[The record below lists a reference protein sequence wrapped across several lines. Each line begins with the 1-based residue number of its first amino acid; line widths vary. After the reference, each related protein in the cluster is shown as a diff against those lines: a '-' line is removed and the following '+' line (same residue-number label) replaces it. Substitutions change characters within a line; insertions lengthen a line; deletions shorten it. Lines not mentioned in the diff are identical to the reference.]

1 MANIIKK
8 ISAFDSLPANGV
20 TPDIVF
26 PVVKDSSNYKL
37 SFGNLYA
44 AMDWYMMNS
53 ESSLNDKFVNKKE
66 LENYSTKEDLSEL
79 QEAISSMATSD
90 NISELEEKINNC
102 ATIEYVDTTFIT
114 EDDLEEIHASY
125 ASKEDTFTKEEV
137 QNKIDE
143 MISAYDERIKS
154 ELLPEI
160 AKTNEAI
167 ISLDKRTQINELD
180 IEKLKES
187 TSDIETLLK
196 TDGDGSYVLGN
207 DGKYHNL
214 TCLSLLDSGSIQLT
228 NDMVDENNLLTVSF
242 SMPKLPYKHIIHAH
256 ITLGNSIFKDTNAG
270 ILAIKY
276 DGEINDLEKRFTTG
290 KSVIELAFENEV
302 VQFQDGKGGL
312 SNFIKTSTY
321 FNEDKISDTIKIRST
336 VLELLHDTYDT
347 VITLTLTGKLPENV
361 THDLTWCVFGHGI
374 LDSEGE

>member
-79 QEAISSMATSD
+79 QEVISSMATSD

-102 ATIEYVDTTFIT
+102 ATIEYVDATFIT

>member
-37 SFGNLYA
+37 SFENLYA
-44 AMDWYMMNS
+44 AMNCYMSNS

-79 QEAISSMATSD
+79 QEKISSMATSD

-102 ATIEYVDTTFIT
+102 ATIEYVDATFIT

-167 ISLDKRTQINELD
+167 VSLDKRTQINELD

-228 NDMVDENNLLTVSF
+228 NDMVDENNVLTVSF

-256 ITLGNSIFKDTNAG
+256 ITLGNSIFKETNAS
-270 ILAIKY
+270 ITAIKY

-361 THDLTWCVFGHGI
+361 THDLTWCIFGHGI

>member
-79 QEAISSMATSD
+79 QEKISSMATSD

-102 ATIEYVDTTFIT
+102 ATIEYVDATFIT

-160 AKTNEAI
+160 ANTNEAI
-167 ISLDKRTQINELD
+167 VSLDKRTQINELD

-228 NDMVDENNLLTVSF
+228 NDMVDENNVLTVSF

-256 ITLGNSIFKDTNAG
+256 ITLGNSIFKDTNAS
-270 ILAIKY
+270 ITAIKY

-290 KSVIELAFENEV
+290 KSIIELAFENEV

-361 THDLTWCVFGHGI
+361 THDLTWCVFSHGI

>member
-102 ATIEYVDTTFIT
+102 ATIEYVDATFIT

-167 ISLDKRTQINELD
+167 VSLDKRTQINELD

-228 NDMVDENNLLTVSF
+228 NDMVDENNVLTVSF

-256 ITLGNSIFKDTNAG
+256 ITLGNSIFKETNAS
-270 ILAIKY
+270 ITAIKY

>member
-37 SFGNLYA
+37 SFENFYA
-44 AMDWYMMNS
+44 AMDWYMANS
-53 ESSLNDKFVNKKE
+53 ESSLNDKFVNKTE
-66 LENYSTKEDLSEL
+66 LENYPTKEDFSEL
-79 QEAISSMATSD
+79 QESISSIPTHE
-90 NISELEEKINNC
+90 NIKKLEEKIDNC
-102 ATIEYVDTTFIT
+102 ATIEYVDSTFIT

-143 MISAYDERIKS
+143 MISAYDERIKG
-154 ELLPEI
+154 ELPEI
-160 AKTNEAI
+160 IKTNETI
-167 ISLDKRTQINELD
+167 VDLDKRVQVNELD

-187 TSDIETLLK
+187 TGDTETLLK

-228 NDMVDENNLLTVSF
+228 NDMVDENNVLTVSF
-242 SMPKLPYKHIIHAH
+242 SMPKLPYKHTIHVH

-276 DGEINDLEKRFTTG
+276 DGEINDLVKRFTSG
-290 KSVIELAFENEV
+290 KSVVELAFENEV

-347 VITLTLTGKLPENV
+347 VITLVLTGKLPENV

>member
-8 ISAFDSLPANGV
+8 ISAFDSLPAKGV

-37 SFGNLYA
+37 SFENLYA
-44 AMDWYMMNS
+44 AMDWYMANS
-53 ESSLNDKFVNKKE
+53 ESSLNDKFVNKTE
-66 LENYSTKEDLSEL
+66 LENYPTKEDLSEL
-79 QEAISSMATSD
+79 QETISSMATSE
-90 NISELEEKINNC
+90 NINELKEKIDNC
-102 ATIEYVDTTFIT
+102 ATIEYVDSTFIT

-143 MISAYDERIKS
+143 MISAYDERIKG
-154 ELLPEI
+154 ELPEI
-160 AKTNEAI
+160 IKTNETI
-167 ISLDKRTQINELD
+167 VDLDKRVQVNELD

-187 TSDIETLLK
+187 TSDTETLLK

-228 NDMVDENNLLTVSF
+228 NDMVDENNVLTVSF

-256 ITLGNSIFKDTNAG
+256 ITLGNSIFKETNAS
-270 ILAIKY
+270 ITAIKY

-290 KSVIELAFENEV
+290 KSIIELAFENEV

>member
-79 QEAISSMATSD
+79 QEKISSMATSD

-143 MISAYDERIKS
+143 MISAYDERIKG
-154 ELLPEI
+154 ELPEI
-160 AKTNEAI
+160 IKTNEAI
-167 ISLDKRTQINELD
+167 VSLDKRTQINELD
-180 IEKLKES
+180 IEILKES

-228 NDMVDENNLLTVSF
+228 NDMVDENNVLTVSF

-256 ITLGNSIFKDTNAG
+256 ITLGNSIFKETNAG

-276 DGEINDLEKRFTTG
+276 DGEINDLEKRFTNG
-290 KSVIELAFENEV
+290 KSIIELAFENEV

-361 THDLTWCVFGHGI
+361 THDFTWCVFGHGV

>member
-37 SFGNLYA
+37 SFENLYA
-44 AMDWYMMNS
+44 AMDWYMANS
-53 ESSLNDKFVNKKE
+53 ESSLNDKFVNKTE

-79 QEAISSMATSD
+79 QETISSMATSE
-90 NISELEEKINNC
+90 NINELKEKIDNC
-102 ATIEYVDTTFIT
+102 ATIEYVDSTFIT

-143 MISAYDERIKS
+143 MISAYDERIKG
-154 ELLPEI
+154 ELPEI
-160 AKTNEAI
+160 IKTNETI
-167 ISLDKRTQINELD
+167 VDLDKRVQVNELD

-187 TSDIETLLK
+187 TSDTETLLK

-228 NDMVDENNLLTVSF
+228 NDMVDENNVLTVSF
-242 SMPKLPYKHIIHAH
+242 SMPKLPYKHTIHMH
-256 ITLGNSIFKDTNAG
+256 ITLGNSIFKDTNAS

-276 DGEINDLEKRFTTG
+276 DGEINDLVKRFTSG

-347 VITLTLTGKLPENV
+347 KIKLTLTGKLPENV
-361 THDLTWCVFGHGI
+361 THDLTWRVFGHGI

>member
-8 ISAFDSLPANGV
+8 ISAFDSLPAKGV

-26 PVVKDSSNYKL
+26 PVVKDSTNYKL
-37 SFGNLYA
+37 PFENLYA
-44 AMDWYMMNS
+44 AMNCYMSNS
-53 ESSLNDKFVNKKE
+53 ESSLNGKFVNKEE
-66 LENYSTKEDLSEL
+66 LENYPTKE
-79 QEAISSMATSD
+79 
-90 NISELEEKINNC
+90 ELEEIYSSC
-102 ATIEYVDTTFIT
+102 A
-114 EDDLEEIHASY
+114 L
-125 ASKEDTFTKEEV
+125 KEDTFTKEEI

-143 MISAYDERIKS
+143 AIVSLDNRIQ
-154 ELLPEI
+154 
-160 AKTNEAI
+160 TNE
-167 ISLDKRTQINELD
+167 SD

-187 TSDIETLLK
+187 TSNIEALLK
-196 TDGDGSYVLGN
+196 TDGDGNYVLGD
-207 DGKYHNL
+207 DGKYHNF
-214 TCLSLLDSGSIQLT
+214 TSLSLLDSGSIQLT
-228 NDMVDENNLLTVSF
+228 NDMVDENNILTVSF
-242 SMPKLPYKHIIHAH
+242 SMPKLPYKHTIHAH

-270 ILAIKY
+270 ILAINY
-276 DGEINDLEKRFTTG
+276 DGEINDFTKRFVTE
-290 KSVIELAFENEV
+290 KSIVELAFENEV

-347 VITLTLTGKLPENV
+347 VITLALTGKLPENV

>member
-44 AMDWYMMNS
+44 VMDWYMMNS

-102 ATIEYVDTTFIT
+102 ATIEYVDATFIT

-143 MISAYDERIKS
+143 MISAYDERIKG

-167 ISLDKRTQINELD
+167 VSLDKRTQINELD

-187 TSDIETLLK
+187 TSDIKTLLK

-228 NDMVDENNLLTVSF
+228 NDMVDENNVLTVSF

-256 ITLGNSIFKDTNAG
+256 ITLGNSIFKETNAS
-270 ILAIKY
+270 ITAIKY

>member
-102 ATIEYVDTTFIT
+102 ATIEYVDATFIT

-143 MISAYDERIKS
+143 MISAYDERIKG

-167 ISLDKRTQINELD
+167 VSLDKRTQINELD

-228 NDMVDENNLLTVSF
+228 NDMVDENNVLTVSF

-276 DGEINDLEKRFTTG
+276 DGEINDLEKRFTNG
-290 KSVIELAFENEV
+290 KSIIELAFENEV

>member
-53 ESSLNDKFVNKKE
+53 ESSLNNKFVNKKE

-79 QEAISSMATSD
+79 QEKISSMATSD

-102 ATIEYVDTTFIT
+102 ATIEYVDATFIT

-143 MISAYDERIKS
+143 MISEYDERIKS

-167 ISLDKRTQINELD
+167 VSLDKRTQINELD

-228 NDMVDENNLLTVSF
+228 NDMVDENNVLTVSF

-256 ITLGNSIFKDTNAG
+256 ITLGNSIFKETNAG

>member
-37 SFGNLYA
+37 SFENLYA
-44 AMDWYMMNS
+44 AMDWYMANS
-53 ESSLNDKFVNKKE
+53 ESSLNDNFVNKTE
-66 LENYSTKEDLSEL
+66 LENYPTKEEL
-79 QEAISSMATSD
+79 KEIYSS
-90 NISELEEKINNC
+90 C
-102 ATIEYVDTTFIT
+102 A
-114 EDDLEEIHASY
+114 L
-125 ASKEDTFTKEEV
+125 KEDTFTKEEV
-137 QNKIDE
+137 QNKINEAVVSLDN
-143 MISAYDERIKS
+143 RIQ
-154 ELLPEI
+154 
-160 AKTNEAI
+160 TNE
-167 ISLDKRTQINELD
+167 SD

-187 TSDIETLLK
+187 TSNIEALLK
-196 TDGDGSYVLGN
+196 TDGDGNYVLCD
-207 DGKYHNL
+207 DGKYHNF
-214 TCLSLLDSGSIQLT
+214 TSLSLLDSGSIQLT
-228 NDMVDENNLLTVSF
+228 NDMVDENNILTVSF
-242 SMPKLPYKHIIHAH
+242 SMPKLPYKHTIHMH
-256 ITLGNSIFKDTNAG
+256 ITLGNSIFKDTNAS

-276 DGEINDLEKRFTTG
+276 DGEINDLEKRFTNG

-347 VITLTLTGKLPENV
+347 VITLALTGKLPENV

>member
-79 QEAISSMATSD
+79 QEKISSMATSD

-102 ATIEYVDTTFIT
+102 ATIEYVDATFIT

-143 MISAYDERIKS
+143 MISAYDERIKG

-167 ISLDKRTQINELD
+167 VSLDKRTQINELD

-187 TSDIETLLK
+187 TSDIEALLK

-228 NDMVDENNLLTVSF
+228 NDMVDENNVLTVSF

-256 ITLGNSIFKDTNAG
+256 ITLGNSIFKETNAS
-270 ILAIKY
+270 ITAIKY

-290 KSVIELAFENEV
+290 KSIIELAFENEV

>member
-37 SFGNLYA
+37 SFENLYA
-44 AMDWYMMNS
+44 AMDWYMANS
-53 ESSLNDKFVNKKE
+53 ESSLNDKFVNKTE

-79 QEAISSMATSD
+79 QETISSMATSE
-90 NISELEEKINNC
+90 NINELKEKINNC
-102 ATIEYVDTTFIT
+102 ATIEYVDSTFIT

-154 ELLPEI
+154 ELPEI
-160 AKTNEAI
+160 IKTDETIVN
-167 ISLDKRTQINELD
+167 LDKRVQVNELD

-187 TSDIETLLK
+187 TSDTETLLK

-228 NDMVDENNLLTVSF
+228 NDMVDENNILTVSF
-242 SMPKLPYKHIIHAH
+242 SMPKLPYKHNIHMH
-256 ITLGNSIFKDTNAG
+256 ITLGNSIFKDTNAS

-276 DGEINDLEKRFTTG
+276 DGEINDLVKKFTSG

-347 VITLTLTGKLPENV
+347 TITLALTGKLPENV

>member
-79 QEAISSMATSD
+79 QEKILSMATSD

-102 ATIEYVDTTFIT
+102 ATIEYVDATFIT

-167 ISLDKRTQINELD
+167 VSLDKRTQINELD

-228 NDMVDENNLLTVSF
+228 NDMVDENNVLTVSF

-290 KSVIELAFENEV
+290 KSIIELAFENEV

-347 VITLTLTGKLPENV
+347 KITLTLTGKLPENV

>member
-37 SFGNLYA
+37 SFENLYA
-44 AMDWYMMNS
+44 AMDWYMANS
-53 ESSLNDKFVNKKE
+53 ESSLNDKFVNKTE
-66 LENYSTKEDLSEL
+66 LENYPTKEDFSEL
-79 QEAISSMATSD
+79 QESISSIPTHE
-90 NISELEEKINNC
+90 NIKKLEEKIDNC
-102 ATIEYVDTTFIT
+102 ATIEYVDSTFIT
-114 EDDLEEIHASY
+114 EDDLEEIHSSY

-143 MISAYDERIKS
+143 MLSAYDERIKG
-154 ELLPEI
+154 ELPEI
-160 AKTNEAI
+160 IKTNETI
-167 ISLDKRTQINELD
+167 VNLDKRVQVNELD

-187 TSDIETLLK
+187 TSDTETLLK

-228 NDMVDENNLLTVSF
+228 NDMVDENNILTVSF
-242 SMPKLPYKHIIHAH
+242 SMQKLPYKHNIHMH

-276 DGEINDLEKRFTTG
+276 DGEINDLVKKFTSG

-347 VITLTLTGKLPENV
+347 VITLALTGKLPENV

>member
-44 AMDWYMMNS
+44 AMDWYMINS

-79 QEAISSMATSD
+79 QEKILSMATSD

-102 ATIEYVDTTFIT
+102 ATIEYVDATFIT

-143 MISAYDERIKS
+143 MISTYDERIKS
-154 ELLPEI
+154 ELPEI
-160 AKTNEAI
+160 IKTNETI
-167 ISLDKRTQINELD
+167 VNLDKRVQVNELD

-196 TDGDGSYVLGN
+196 TDGDGTYVLGN

-228 NDMVDENNLLTVSF
+228 NDMVDENNVLTVSF
-242 SMPKLPYKHIIHAH
+242 SMPKLPYKHTIHVH
-256 ITLGNSIFKDTNAG
+256 ITLGNSIFKETNVG

-276 DGEINDLEKRFTTG
+276 DGEINDLEKRFTNG

>member
-79 QEAISSMATSD
+79 QEKISSMATSD

-167 ISLDKRTQINELD
+167 VSLDKRTQINELD

-187 TSDIETLLK
+187 TSDIKTLLK

-228 NDMVDENNLLTVSF
+228 NDMVDENNVLTVSF

-256 ITLGNSIFKDTNAG
+256 ITLGNSIFKETNAG

-276 DGEINDLEKRFTTG
+276 DGEINDLVKKFTSG

-361 THDLTWCVFGHGI
+361 THDFTWCVFGHGV

>member
-1 MANIIKK
+1 MAHIIKK

-37 SFGNLYA
+37 SFENLYA
-44 AMDWYMMNS
+44 AMDWYMANS
-53 ESSLNDKFVNKKE
+53 ESSLNDKFINKEE
-66 LENYSTKEDLSEL
+66 LENYPTKEEL
-79 QEAISSMATSD
+79 DEIYSS
-90 NISELEEKINNC
+90 C
-102 ATIEYVDTTFIT
+102 A
-114 EDDLEEIHASY
+114 L
-125 ASKEDTFTKEEV
+125 KEDTFTKEEV

-143 MISAYDERIKS
+143 AIVSLDNRIQ
-154 ELLPEI
+154 
-160 AKTNEAI
+160 TNE
-167 ISLDKRTQINELD
+167 SD

-187 TSDIETLLK
+187 TSNIEALLK
-196 TDGDGSYVLGN
+196 TDGDGNYVLGD

-214 TCLSLLDSGSIQLT
+214 TSLSLLDSGSIQLT
-228 NDMVDENNLLTVSF
+228 NDMVDENNILTVSF
-242 SMPKLPYKHIIHAH
+242 SMPKLPYKHTIHVH
-256 ITLGNSIFKDTNAG
+256 ITLGNSIFKDTNAS

-276 DGEINDLEKRFTTG
+276 DGEINDLVKKFTSG
-290 KSVIELAFENEV
+290 KSVVELAFENEV

-321 FNEDKISDTIKIRST
+321 LNEDKISDTIKIRST

-347 VITLTLTGKLPENV
+347 VITLVLTGKLPENV

>member
-79 QEAISSMATSD
+79 QEKILSMATSD

-102 ATIEYVDTTFIT
+102 ATIEYVDATFIT

-143 MISAYDERIKS
+143 MISTYDERIKS
-154 ELLPEI
+154 ELPEI
-160 AKTNEAI
+160 IKTNETI
-167 ISLDKRTQINELD
+167 VNLDKRVQVNELD

-187 TSDIETLLK
+187 TNDIETLLK

-228 NDMVDENNLLTVSF
+228 NDMVDENNVLTVSF

-290 KSVIELAFENEV
+290 KSIIELAFENEV

-347 VITLTLTGKLPENV
+347 KITLTLTGKLPENV

>member
-53 ESSLNDKFVNKKE
+53 ESSLNEKFVNKKE

-102 ATIEYVDTTFIT
+102 ATIEYVDATFIT

-143 MISAYDERIKS
+143 MISAYDKRIKG

-167 ISLDKRTQINELD
+167 VSLDKRTQINELD

-228 NDMVDENNLLTVSF
+228 NDMVDENNVLTVSF

>member
-102 ATIEYVDTTFIT
+102 ATIEYVDATFIT

-256 ITLGNSIFKDTNAG
+256 ITLGNYIFKDTNAG

>member
-26 PVVKDSSNYKL
+26 PVVKDNSNYKL
-37 SFGNLYA
+37 SFENLYA
-44 AMDWYMMNS
+44 AMDWYMANS
-53 ESSLNDKFVNKKE
+53 ESSLNDKFVNKTE

-79 QEAISSMATSD
+79 QETISSMATSE
-90 NISELEEKINNC
+90 NINELKEKIDNC
-102 ATIEYVDTTFIT
+102 ATIEYVDSTFIT

-143 MISAYDERIKS
+143 MISAYDERIKG
-154 ELLPEI
+154 ELPEI
-160 AKTNEAI
+160 IKTNETI
-167 ISLDKRTQINELD
+167 VDLDKRVQVNELD

-187 TSDIETLLK
+187 TGDTETLLK

-228 NDMVDENNLLTVSF
+228 NDMVDENNVLTVSF

-256 ITLGNSIFKDTNAG
+256 ITLGNSIFKETNAS
-270 ILAIKY
+270 ITAIKY

-290 KSVIELAFENEV
+290 KSIIELAFENEV

-347 VITLTLTGKLPENV
+347 VITLSLTGKLPENV

>member
-79 QEAISSMATSD
+79 QEKISSMATSD

-167 ISLDKRTQINELD
+167 VSLDKRTQINELD

-214 TCLSLLDSGSIQLT
+214 TCLSLLDSGNIQLT
-228 NDMVDENNLLTVSF
+228 NDMVDENNVLTVSF

-256 ITLGNSIFKDTNAG
+256 ITLGNSIFKETNAG

-290 KSVIELAFENEV
+290 KSIIELAFENEV

>member
-79 QEAISSMATSD
+79 QEKISSMATSD

-102 ATIEYVDTTFIT
+102 ATIEYVDATFIT

-167 ISLDKRTQINELD
+167 VSLDKRTQINELD

-187 TSDIETLLK
+187 TSDIEALLK

-228 NDMVDENNLLTVSF
+228 NDMVDENNVLTVSF

-256 ITLGNSIFKDTNAG
+256 ITLGNSIFKDTNAS
-270 ILAIKY
+270 ITAIKY

-290 KSVIELAFENEV
+290 KSIIELAFENEV

>member
-79 QEAISSMATSD
+79 QEKISSMATSD

-102 ATIEYVDTTFIT
+102 ATIEYVDATFIT

-143 MISAYDERIKS
+143 MISAYDERIKG
-154 ELLPEI
+154 ELPEI
-160 AKTNEAI
+160 IKTNEAI
-167 ISLDKRTQINELD
+167 VSLDKRTQINELD

-228 NDMVDENNLLTVSF
+228 NDMVNEKNELTVSF

-256 ITLGNSIFKDTNAG
+256 ITLGNSIFKETNAG

-276 DGEINDLEKRFTTG
+276 DGEINDLEKRFTNG
-290 KSVIELAFENEV
+290 KSIIELAFENEV

-361 THDLTWCVFGHGI
+361 THDFTWCVFGHGV

>member
-79 QEAISSMATSD
+79 QEKISSMATSD

-143 MISAYDERIKS
+143 MISAYDERIKG

-167 ISLDKRTQINELD
+167 VSLDKRVQVNELD

-228 NDMVDENNLLTVSF
+228 NDMVDENNVLTVSF

-256 ITLGNSIFKDTNAG
+256 ITLGNSIFKETNAG

-302 VQFQDGKGGL
+302 VQFKDGKGGL

-361 THDLTWCVFGHGI
+361 THDLTWCVFGHGV

>member
-37 SFGNLYA
+37 SFENLYA
-44 AMDWYMMNS
+44 AMDWYMANS
-53 ESSLNDKFVNKKE
+53 ESSLNDKFVNKTE

-79 QEAISSMATSD
+79 QETISSMATSE
-90 NISELEEKINNC
+90 NINELKEKIDNC
-102 ATIEYVDTTFIT
+102 ATIEYVDSTFIT
-114 EDDLEEIHASY
+114 EDDLEEIHSSY

-143 MISAYDERIKS
+143 MISAYDERIKG
-154 ELLPEI
+154 ELPEI
-160 AKTNEAI
+160 IKTDETIVN
-167 ISLDKRTQINELD
+167 LDKRVQVNELD

-187 TSDIETLLK
+187 TGDTETLLK

-228 NDMVDENNLLTVSF
+228 NDMVDENNVLTVSF
-242 SMPKLPYKHIIHAH
+242 SMPKLPYKHTIHMH
-256 ITLGNSIFKDTNAG
+256 ITLGNSIFKETNAS
-270 ILAIKY
+270 ILAINY
-276 DGEINDLEKRFTTG
+276 HSEINNFTKRFVTE
-290 KSVIELAFENEV
+290 KSIVELAFENEV

-347 VITLTLTGKLPENV
+347 VITLALTGKLPENV

>member
-44 AMDWYMMNS
+44 AMDWYMINS

-102 ATIEYVDTTFIT
+102 ATIEYVDATFIT

-143 MISAYDERIKS
+143 MISAYDERIKG
-154 ELLPEI
+154 ELLPKI

-167 ISLDKRTQINELD
+167 VSLDKRTQINELD

-187 TSDIETLLK
+187 TSDIKTLLK

-228 NDMVDENNLLTVSF
+228 NDMVDENNVLTVSF

-256 ITLGNSIFKDTNAG
+256 ITLGNSIFKETNAG

-290 KSVIELAFENEV
+290 KSIIELAFENEV

-361 THDLTWCVFGHGI
+361 THDFTWCVFGHGV

>member
-143 MISAYDERIKS
+143 MISAYDERIKG

-167 ISLDKRTQINELD
+167 VSLDKRTQINELD

-187 TSDIETLLK
+187 TSDIKILLK

-228 NDMVDENNLLTVSF
+228 NDMVNEKNELTVSF

-256 ITLGNSIFKDTNAG
+256 ITLGNSIFKETNAG

-290 KSVIELAFENEV
+290 KSIIELAFENEV

>member
-37 SFGNLYA
+37 SFENLYA
-44 AMDWYMMNS
+44 AMDWYMANS
-53 ESSLNDKFVNKKE
+53 ESSLNDKFVNKTE

-79 QEAISSMATSD
+79 QETISSMATSE
-90 NISELEEKINNC
+90 NINELKEKIDNC
-102 ATIEYVDTTFIT
+102 ATIEYVDSTFIT

-143 MISAYDERIKS
+143 MISAYDERIKG
-154 ELLPEI
+154 ELPEI
-160 AKTNEAI
+160 IKTNETI
-167 ISLDKRTQINELD
+167 VDLDKRVQVNELD

-187 TSDIETLLK
+187 TGDTETLLK

-228 NDMVDENNLLTVSF
+228 NDMVDENNVLTVSF
-242 SMPKLPYKHIIHAH
+242 SMPKLPYKHTIHMH
-256 ITLGNSIFKDTNAG
+256 ITLGNSIFKDTNVG
-270 ILAIKY
+270 ILAINY
-276 DGEINDLEKRFTTG
+276 YSEINNFTKRFVTE
-290 KSVIELAFENEV
+290 KSIVELAFENEV

-321 FNEDKISDTIKIRST
+321 LNEDKISDTIKIRST

-347 VITLTLTGKLPENV
+347 KIKLTLTGKLPENV

>member
-1 MANIIKK
+1 MAHIIKK
-8 ISAFDSLPANGV
+8 ISAFDSLPAKGV

-37 SFGNLYA
+37 SFENLYA
-44 AMDWYMMNS
+44 AMDWYMANS
-53 ESSLNDKFVNKKE
+53 ESSLNDKFVNKTE
-66 LENYSTKEDLSEL
+66 LENYSTKE
-79 QEAISSMATSD
+79 
-90 NISELEEKINNC
+90 ELEEIYSSC
-102 ATIEYVDTTFIT
+102 A
-114 EDDLEEIHASY
+114 L
-125 ASKEDTFTKEEV
+125 KEDTFTKEEV
-137 QNKIDE
+137 QNKLDE
-143 MISAYDERIKS
+143 MFSAYDEKIKS
-154 ELLPEI
+154 ELPEI
-160 AKTNEAI
+160 IKTNETI
-167 ISLDKRTQINELD
+167 VNLDKRVQVNELD

-187 TSDIETLLK
+187 TSDTETLLK

-228 NDMVDENNLLTVSF
+228 NDMVDENNILTVSF
-242 SMPKLPYKHIIHAH
+242 SMPKLPYKHTIHMH
-256 ITLGNSIFKDTNAG
+256 ITLGNSIFKDTNAS

-276 DGEINDLEKRFTTG
+276 DGEINDLVKKFTSG

-321 FNEDKISDTIKIRST
+321 LNEDKISDTIKIRST
-336 VLELLHDTYDT
+336 VLELLHDTYNT
-347 VITLTLTGKLPENV
+347 KIKLTLTGKLPENV
-361 THDLTWCVFGHGI
+361 THDFTWRVFGHGI

>member
-37 SFGNLYA
+37 SFENLYA
-44 AMDWYMMNS
+44 AMDWYMANS
-53 ESSLNDKFVNKKE
+53 ESSLNDKFVNKTE
-66 LENYSTKEDLSEL
+66 LENYPTKEDLSEL
-79 QEAISSMATSD
+79 QETISSMATSE
-90 NISELEEKINNC
+90 NINELKEKIDNC
-102 ATIEYVDTTFIT
+102 ATIEYVDSTFIT

-143 MISAYDERIKS
+143 MISAYDERIKG
-154 ELLPEI
+154 ELPEI
-160 AKTNEAI
+160 IKTNETI
-167 ISLDKRTQINELD
+167 VDLDKRVQVNELD

-187 TSDIETLLK
+187 TSDTETLIK

-228 NDMVDENNLLTVSF
+228 NDMVDENNVLKVSF
-242 SMPKLPYKHIIHAH
+242 SMPKLPYKHTIHMH
-256 ITLGNSIFKDTNAG
+256 ITLGNSIFKDTNAS

-276 DGEINDLEKRFTTG
+276 DGEINDLVKRFTSG
-290 KSVIELAFENEV
+290 KSVVELAFENEV

-374 LDSEGE
+374 LDSKGE

>member
-44 AMDWYMMNS
+44 AMDWYMINS

-79 QEAISSMATSD
+79 QEKISSMATSD

-143 MISAYDERIKS
+143 MISAYDERIKG

-167 ISLDKRTQINELD
+167 VSLDKRTQINELD

-228 NDMVDENNLLTVSF
+228 NDMVNENNVLTVSF

-256 ITLGNSIFKDTNAG
+256 ITLGNSIFKETNAG

-276 DGEINDLEKRFTTG
+276 DGEINDLEKRFTNG
-290 KSVIELAFENEV
+290 KSIIELAFENEV

-361 THDLTWCVFGHGI
+361 THDFTWCVFGHGV